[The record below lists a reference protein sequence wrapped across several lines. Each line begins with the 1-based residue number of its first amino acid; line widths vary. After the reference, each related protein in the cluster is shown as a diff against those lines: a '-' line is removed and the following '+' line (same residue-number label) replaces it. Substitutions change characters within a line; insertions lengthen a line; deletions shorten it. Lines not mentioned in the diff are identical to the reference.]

1 VIRGRPAGVTIAV
14 AKFRTHPQEKVV
26 TMAVGNT
33 LEHIQTSVD
42 TAQGL
47 LDHAQ
52 NVLTGLEAA
61 QQRVDKVASVL
72 RHATAGLI
80 VGGLLLGV
88 LVVRQH
94 RAH

>member
-1 VIRGRPAGVTIAV
+1 
-14 AKFRTHPQEKVV
+14 
-26 TMAVGNT
+26 MAVGNT

-72 RHATAGLI
+72 REATAGLI

-94 RAH
+94 RAR